1 LADLL
6 IFECALPLRPTKS
19 ARFVL
24 VSGHLHAQ
32 MLDGSSVFRLDY
44 PLDIVDTRAR
54 DVACVICLNLMAGGA
69 VMCAFL
75 IDLVDLDQLTEAKRK
90 TLLKNLQRERKAVQ
104 SQLNQVSQTL
114 KELDRSIKVAE
125 RKSKRRG

>member
-1 LADLL
+1 
-6 IFECALPLRPTKS
+6 
-19 ARFVL
+19 
-24 VSGHLHAQ
+24 

-54 DVACVICLNLMAGGA
+54 DVACVICLNLMPGGA

-90 TLLKNLQRERKAVQ
+90 TLLKNLQRERKAIQ